1 MTGKKLR
8 DLSQCHT
15 CFLNASGLG
24 ETTGKKN
31 QWQGHAAELGLHGL
45 RELKATSFSHQKK
58 RGSQSRECSQS
69 CQEKHREIP
78 PTASSYSEK
87 ALDGEVN
94 QKKITEL
101 K

>member
-31 QWQGHAAELGLHGL
+31 QRQGHAAELGLHGL
-45 RELKATSFSHQKK
+45 RELKATSSSHWKK
-58 RGSQSRECSQS
+58 WGSQSRECSQS